1 MADNDTSEKPKGPHF
16 WDSLPGLVLLVAAIL
31 LARYYILEPYKI
43 PSGSM
48 EPTLIGHED
57 FGDRI
62 VTNKLAFAPKS
73 QVYTVIAGSIAV
85 ILLCFAASKAWKR
98 TKAIVFWVLM
108 FLAVPGGLF
117 VALMQDAVASDPKR
131 FGVTVFNFDN
141 EWNGGSSQKINYI
154 KRMWGLPGEELR
166 ISGGD
171 IFKRQGTG
179 YEILRKPDELQE
191 AMWFPVANAW
201 SKHVN
206 SEWSE
211 ADQRKFLFPWSG
223 ADEPTPGAKLLKDRL
238 ELDGSAP
245 VKLEYKHPITNVY
258 VKQGRWPFTH
268 QGCPKVK
275 AQENPPDAQ
284 GIVWRNPKA
293 LKEDFDAYISGTSNG
308 VQCVHC
314 KELLFPIV
322 PVPASSEP
330 QIIERSRGTNFLY
343 GGNHIS
349 GDQRIDLE
357 LNVETPGTITL
368 EAGSTL
374 NRAVWSLGGS
384 VTAAE
389 GVHAVKGTPALSV
402 GRHTLSLRYV
412 DATVSAWLDGKEIEH
427 RELSLQPPMAKYKNV
442 ASLAQ
447 LSFAGFKGS
456 VTALN
461 LYRDFFYT
469 PPLSAR
475 SSREDTRRG
484 IEQDGSGDYWVK
496 LDSNSYL
503 MLGDNSAGSSDG
515 RNWGSVPRE
524 ELIGRAGVVWW
535 PPSRWRVIK

>member
-1 MADNDTSEKPKGPHF
+1 MAETDDKPKGPHF
-16 WDSLPGLVLLVAAIL
+16 WDSMFGLVLLVAVIL

-62 VTNKLAFAPKS
+62 VTNKLAFAAPK
-73 QVYTVIAGSIAV
+73 QVYMVIGGSIAV
-85 ILLCFAASKAWKR
+85 ILLCFVASKAHQRK
-98 TKAIVFWVLM
+98 KAIVFWVLM
-108 FLAVPGGLF
+108 TLAVPGGL
-117 VALMQDAVASDPKR
+117 LLSMMKEAVASEPKR

-141 EWNGGSSQKINYI
+141 AWMGNNAQKINYI

-171 IFKRQGTG
+171 VYLRKGTAG
-179 YEILRKPDELQE
+179 YEILRKPADLQE
-191 AMWFPVANAW
+191 IMWFPVAYAW
-201 SKHVN
+201 SSQVS

-211 ADQRKFLFPWSG
+211 TDQKKFLFPWAG
-223 ADEPTPGAKLLKDRL
+223 ADDGTPGAKLWKDKL

-245 VKLEYKHPITNVY
+245 VKLEYKHSVSNVY

-268 QGCPKVK
+268 RGCPTVK
-275 AQENPPDAQ
+275 AQENAPDAQ
-284 GIVWRNPKA
+284 GIVWRNPNA
-293 LKEDFDAYISGTSNG
+293 LKEDFDAYISGTWNG

-314 KELLFPIV
+314 KQLLFPIV
-322 PVPASSEP
+322 PIPGASDP
-330 QIIERSRGTNFLY
+330 QIVEHSRGTNFLY
-343 GGNHIS
+343 GGHHTS

-357 LNVETPGTITL
+357 LHVETPGTLSL
-368 EAGSTL
+368 EVGSNL

-384 VTAAE
+384 VTAVD
-389 GVHAVKGTPALSV
+389 GVHAIKNTPALSA
-402 GRHTLSLRYV
+402 GTHTLSLRYV
-412 DATVSAWLDGKEIEH
+412 DATVSAWLDGQEIER
-427 RELSLQPPMAKYKNV
+427 RELPLQPPMAKFKNV
-442 ASLAQ
+442 VSIAQ
-447 LSFAGFKGS
+447 LSFTGFKGK
-456 VTALN
+456 VTSLN

-469 PPLSAR
+469 SPLGTV

-484 IEQDGSGDYWVK
+484 IERDDGSGDYWVK
-496 LDSNSYL
+496 LDQNSYL
-503 MLGDNSAGSSDG
+503 MMGDNSAGSSDG